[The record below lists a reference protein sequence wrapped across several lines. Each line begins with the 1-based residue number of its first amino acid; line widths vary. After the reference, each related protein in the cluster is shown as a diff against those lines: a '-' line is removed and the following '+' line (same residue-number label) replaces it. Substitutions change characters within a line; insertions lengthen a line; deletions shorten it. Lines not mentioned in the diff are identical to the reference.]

1 MASCWTDRPEGCGA
15 ETWRRAPD
23 FQHTP
28 CRASVSTVTAARSS
42 PSPLTPR
49 PGSEAGKALR
59 RAGLEVHDDRHLR
72 LVPQADDAA
81 VLVVEDLVGLRKVVL
96 AKQAPPR
103 ALSVLAAG
111 LIRAQLLSAHLSQPE
126 PARRARGLHV

>member
-1 MASCWTDRPEGCGA
+1 MVAGREPSAVRGDPKLRSAEPPAERPA
-15 ETWRRAPD
+15 
-23 FQHTP
+23 
-28 CRASVSTVTAARSS
+28 VN
-42 PSPLTPR
+42 
-49 PGSEAGKALR
+49 PGPGPVGGTEPGEALR

-96 AKQAPPR
+96 AKQAPHR

-111 LIRAQLLSAHLSQPE
+111 LIRAQLLSAH
-126 PARRARGLHV
+126 